1 VSVLPDLLPEL
12 LSTSLA
18 EVLAFPGL
26 GTLAFAVALA
36 GLVRGFTGF
45 GTALVYLPIAGQVL
59 DPVAALVVLILV
71 DFVGPIPAIPRAL
84 RDGHPRD
91 VLRLGAGALVGLPLG
106 ISVLLLLSPEF
117 FRNTVSVL
125 TLLLLAVLVSGLRYR
140 GHVGRPAIY
149 GIGVMGGFLGG
160 AAGLPGPPVILLYMA
175 RPLPVEVIRANTL
188 LYLVVNDV
196 LMVGLFWWRGLL
208 THEPVLL
215 GLAMIPL
222 YLAAVSLGA
231 WLFDPKYATLYRR
244 IAYAIIAAS
253 ALSGLPLWD

>member
-1 VSVLPDLLPEL
+1 MSVLP
-12 LSTSLA
+12 
-18 EVLAFPGL
+18 EVLNQVLNQVLATPGL
-26 GTLAFAVALA
+26 GLLAFAVVLA

-45 GTALVYLPIAGQVL
+45 GTAMVYLPIAGQVL
-59 DPVAALVVLILV
+59 EPAAALVVLILV
-71 DFVGPIPAIPRAL
+71 DFVGPIPAVPRAL

-91 VLRLGAGALVGLPLG
+91 VLRLGVGAFIGLPLG
-106 ISVLLLLSPEF
+106 ISVLLLLSPEV
-117 FRNTVSVL
+117 FRNTVSGL
-125 TLLLLAVLVSGLRYR
+125 TLVLLAVLVSGLRYR
-140 GHVGRPAIY
+140 GHVSRPAIY

-188 LYLVVNDV
+188 LYLLLNDI

-208 THEPVLL
+208 APEPVLI
-215 GLAMIPL
+215 GLFMIPL

-231 WLFDPKYATLYRR
+231 WLFDPRHEKLYRR
-244 IAYAIIAAS
+244 LAYAIIAGS